1 MKKRTLAMG
10 VIFIIAVLMLGY
22 LSAFAAA
29 SDKFIRIGILGPH
42 KFSMGEH
49 SWWSAQ
55 IAAEEINAAGGVNV
69 GGVNYKV
76 ELVKAD
82 SNEVLSVVDA
92 TSAAERLVTVNNAN
106 FIIGGHRSEAALAIQ
121 ELLAEKKIIFIN
133 TQAAHPALVERVNAN
148 YERFKYYFRIQTNST
163 ELNDAIYAYVSMIAD
178 QIKKELKIDK
188 VNVAIVAEKASW
200 TDAAVKSAP
209 AILAKMGM
217 ETVGVWR
224 PSPTASDVSAELN
237 AVKAAGAHI
246 IFQQFS
252 GPVGHVVARQWG
264 QAKIPVALAGVNT
277 EGGTLRHLQATGG
290 GCDYEVVHGIFGR
303 AVMSPKTLPLYKK
316 FLGKHKEL
324 LSATASSYDCVYVL
338 ADAIKRAGSLDS
350 NKVVSALEKTDY
362 MGAMG
367 RITFNPKGHKW
378 AHDLKWGAK
387 YYTMAAS
394 QWQNGELKVVWPDGE
409 HGEAY
414 KGMSWEGRVDYKL
427 PPWMKSYWAEK
438 K

>member
-1 MKKRTLAMG
+1 MKERIFTVG
-10 VIFIIAVLMLGY
+10 VVSFVALLILTC
-22 LSAFAAA
+22 LSAFAAS
-29 SDKFIRIGILGPH
+29 SDNVIRIGVLGPQ

-55 IAAEEINAAGGVNV
+55 IAAEEINAAGGVTV
-69 GGVNYKV
+69 GGVKYKI
-76 ELVKAD
+76 ELIKAD

-92 TSAAERLVTVNNAN
+92 TSGAERLVTVNKVN

-121 ELLAEKKIIFIN
+121 EILAEKKIIFIN
-133 TQAAHPALVERVNAN
+133 TQAAHPALVERVNKDYN
-148 YERFKYYFRIQTNST
+148 KFKYFFRVQTNST

-178 QIKKELKIDK
+178 QIKKELGIDK
-188 VNVAIVAEKASW
+188 VKVAIVAEKAAW

-237 AVKAAGAHI
+237 AVKASGAHI

-316 FLGKHKEL
+316 FMDEHKEL

-338 ADAIKRAGSLDS
+338 ADAVKRAGSLDS
-350 NKVVSALEKTDY
+350 DKVVDALEKTDY

-367 RITFNPKGHKW
+367 RITFNPKGHIW

-394 QWQNGELKVVWPDGE
+394 QWQNGELKVVWPDGK

-414 KGMSWEGRVDYKL
+414 KGVHWEGQVDYKL
-427 PPWMKSYWAEK
+427 PPWMKSYWAGK